1 VAEGRGGVVRR
12 FSNPELVS
20 NLQPTR
26 GMKRRRFIYNPKT
39 SKDYRRQLRRNLT
52 PAEAVLWRA
61 LQNSGLEGKK
71 FRRQHGIGPYI
82 ADFYCPE
89 CRLIVELDGAVH
101 EGPLETERDEA
112 RTTYLRELGIR
123 VIRFENRA
131 VFESLEL
138 VLNSIRI
145 ELQENLD
152 HTTPAFGHPSSC

>member
-1 VAEGRGGVVRR
+1 MKLFCQRAGLPLLSRRRGGRR
-12 FSNPELVS
+12 PGWCDQALVS

-39 SKDYRRQLRRNLT
+39 FKDYRRELRRNLT
-52 PAEAVLWRA
+52 PAEALLWRA
-61 LQNSGLEGKK
+61 LKNSGLDGKK

-101 EGPLETERDEA
+101 EGPLAAERDET
-112 RTTYLRELGIR
+112 RTTYLKELGIR

-138 VLNSIRI
+138 VLNSIRS
-145 ELQENLD
+145 ELQE
-152 HTTPAFGHPSSC
+152 S